1 VAKIEVPTNKI
12 NFFIKL
18 IFLMKYNIR
27 VYKTKKS
34 NLSKVDFNNIPFG
47 QTYSDHMFVADY
59 ENGQWLNLQIRPV
72 SNLSFHPGLMALHYG
87 QSLFEGMKAS
97 KLMDGTPLL
106 MRPEMHARRM
116 NHSCERLCMPAIPEE
131 LFVQAL
137 EKLVLLDKDWIPQT
151 PDASLYIRPFMFAT
165 DETLGVRPSNTYKFI
180 ILTGPVGPYYAK
192 PVKLWVEQK
201 FVRAVKGG
209 TGEAKAAGNYAGS
222 LYPAKLAA
230 ERGYDQIIWTDAH
243 EHKYLHE
250 AGTMNLFFVIDGK
263 AITPSTDGEILKGI
277 TRDCFLHILKS
288 KGIPH
293 EVRPIHIDELVNAYK
308 NGKLQAAFG
317 AGTAAVVS
325 PVSEI
330 TYNDLRMT
338 LPPIDAKGIPALLKA
353 EIEGLRN
360 GSIKD
365 TYGWMRPLVAA
376 QPAPVAV
383 TKKKKVLDLE
393 PA

>member
-1 VAKIEVPTNKI
+1 
-12 NFFIKL
+12 
-18 IFLMKYNIR
+18 MKYNIR

-34 NLSKVDFNNIPFG
+34 NLSKVDFNHIPFG

-97 KLMDGTPLL
+97 KTVEGTPML

-137 EKLVLLDKDWIPQT
+137 EKLVALDKDWIPQT
-151 PDASLYIRPFMFAT
+151 PNSSLYIRPFMFAT

-209 TGEAKAAGNYAGS
+209 TGEAKSAGNYGGS
-222 LYPAKLAA
+222 LYPMKLAA
-230 ERGYDQIIWTDAH
+230 ERGYDQIIWTDAV

-250 AGTMNLFFVIDGK
+250 AGTMNLFFVMDGK
-263 AITPSTDGEILKGI
+263 VLTPSTDGEILKGI
-277 TRDCFLHILKS
+277 TRDCFLHILKT

-330 TYNDLRMT
+330 TYNDFHMI
-338 LPPIDAKGIPALLKA
+338 LPPIDAKGIPAMLKA
-353 EIEGLRN
+353 EIEGLRD
-360 GSIKD
+360 GTIQD
-365 TYGWMRPLVAA
+365 IYGWMRPIEGG
-376 QPAPVAV
+376 QPAPVAA

>member
-1 VAKIEVPTNKI
+1 
-12 NFFIKL
+12 
-18 IFLMKYNIR
+18 MKYSIR
-27 VYKTKKS
+27 VYPTKKS

-59 ENGQWLNLQIRPV
+59 ENGQWQNLQIRPV

-97 KLMDGTPLL
+97 KTVDGTPML

-116 NHSCERLCMPAIPEE
+116 NHSCERLCMPTIPEE

-137 EKLVLLDKDWIPQT
+137 EKLVALDKGWIPQT
-151 PDASLYIRPFMFAT
+151 PGAALYIRPFMFAT
-165 DETLGVRPSNTYKFI
+165 DETLGVRPSNTYKFM

-201 FVRAVKGG
+201 FVRAVAGG

-230 ERGYDQIIWTDAH
+230 ERGYDQIIWTDAF

-250 AGTMNLFFVIDGK
+250 AGTMNLFFIIDGK

-277 TRDCFLHILKS
+277 TRDCFLHILKT

-325 PVSEI
+325 YVSEI

-338 LPPIDAKGIPALLKA
+338 LPPIDPKGIPAILKS
-353 EIEGLRN
+353 EIEGLRD
-360 GSIKD
+360 GTIKD
-365 TYGWMRPLVAA
+365 TYGWMKPIDAA
-376 QPAPVAV
+376 QPVALA
-383 TKKKKVLDLE
+383 TPKKKKVLVLE

>member
-1 VAKIEVPTNKI
+1 
-12 NFFIKL
+12 
-18 IFLMKYNIR
+18 MKYNIR
-27 VYKTKKS
+27 VYQAKKS

-59 ENGQWLNLQIRPV
+59 KDGQWQNLQIRPL
-72 SNLSFHPGLMALHYG
+72 SHLSFHPGLMALHYG
-87 QSLFEGMKAS
+87 QSFFEGMKAS
-97 KLMDGTPLL
+97 KTNAGVPML
-106 MRPEMHARRM
+106 MRPEMHAQRM
-116 NHSCERLCMPAIPEE
+116 NHSAERLCMPAIPEA

-137 EKLVLLDKDWIPQT
+137 EKLVALDKNWIPQT
-151 PDASLYIRPFMFAT
+151 PGAALYLRPFMFAT

-201 FVRAVKGG
+201 YVRAVAGG

-222 LYPAKLAA
+222 LYPMKLAA
-230 ERGYDQIIWTDAH
+230 ERGYDQIIWTDAF

-250 AGTMNLFFVIDGK
+250 AGTMNLFFVMDGK
-263 AITPSTDGEILKGI
+263 VITPSTDGEILKGI
-277 TRDCFLHILKS
+277 TRDCFLKILKA

-293 EVRPIHIDELVNAYK
+293 EVRPIHIDELVQSYK
-308 NGKLQAAFG
+308 NGKLEAAFG

-325 PVSEI
+325 PVCEI
-330 TYNDLRMT
+330 TYGDFKMT
-338 LPPIDAKGIPALLKA
+338 VPEMKPNSIPALLKA

-360 GSIKD
+360 GTIPD
-365 TYGWMRPLVAA
+365 TYGWMHPIETAA
-376 QPAPVAV
+376 VVTAP
-383 TKKKKVLDLE
+383 KKKKVLVLE